1 MERDMSTIT
10 DEMKMDILNLLQL
23 TGIPWIESP
32 SEAEAQCAALEELGL
47 VDGIVTEDSDVFV
60 FGGRKV
66 YKNFFNEQKFVEA
79 YYAKDIKK
87 DLALGR
93 NQLVALAMLLGGDY
107 TDGVKGVGIVNGME
121 ILQSFVVEDGKD
133 GIRDGLQKF
142 REWLDG
148 IDDPLAQDDTES
160 ATYLSKVKLFHKK
173 HQSARTRWIA
183 PENFPSPQIIE
194 AYMKPAVDS
203 STANFSWGK
212 PDIDGLRQFCADSIG
227 WDAAET
233 DRVVQPVL
241 EILESGS
248 KQTRIESYFMKYEDG
263 IKFAEVKS
271 KRLKAVLDEIQT
283 EDDIEGSNKRMRTD

>member
-1 MERDMSTIT
+1 MNGEGIFCDCS
-10 DEMKMDILNLLQL
+10 LLTQ
-23 TGIPWIESP
+23 IF
-32 SEAEAQCAALEELGL
+32 
-47 VDGIVTEDSDVFV
+47 FV
-60 FGGRKV
+60 LQ
-66 YKNFFNEQKFVEA
+66 NFFNEQKFVEA

-121 ILQSFVVEDGKD
+121 ILQSFVIEDGKD

-148 IDDPLAQDDTES
+148 IDDPLADDDNES
-160 ATYLSKVKLFHKK
+160 ATYLSRVKLFHKK

-183 PENFPSPQIIE
+183 PEDFPSKQIIE
-194 AYMKPAVDS
+194 AYMRPAVDS

-233 DRVVQPVL
+233 DKVVQPVL